1 LEEDHEMAKL
11 TLEVPSEVVD
21 AVKLPPA
28 EVEAELR
35 KELALALYQR
45 GVLSL
50 GKSRVLAGMTRW
62 QFEEL
67 LADRRIP
74 RHYTDADL
82 QDDLA
87 YAHGHL

>member
-1 LEEDHEMAKL
+1 MIKL
-11 TLEVPSEVVD
+11 TLEVPDEVLE

-28 EVEAELR
+28 EVEKEFR

-50 GKSRVLAGMTRW
+50 GKARLLAQLTRW
-62 QFEEL
+62 EFEEL
-67 LADRRIP
+67 LGQRRIP

-82 QDDLA
+82 REDLQ
-87 YAHGHL
+87 YAFGSQ

>member
-1 LEEDHEMAKL
+1 MAKL

-28 EVEAELR
+28 EVEEELR

-45 GVLSL
+45 GVLAL
-50 GKSRVLAGMTRW
+50 GKARVLARMTRW
-62 QFEEL
+62 QFEQF
-67 LADRRIP
+67 LADRHIP
-74 RHYTDADL
+74 RHYTEADL
-82 QDDLA
+82 QDDLG